1 MGASQSSSSNSNGE
15 VVFKTETPVQVNSTV
30 TFLLFLLISFQFSPT
45 LVSQLADRQNASPVP
60 TSERQSTLDD
70 QIRAKIKDEV
80 GKLRREEEA
89 VQKQIHTAL
98 EKENLDRE
106 RDGAGE
112 LADGTDSGIGA
123 VKSSAALMGDLEEI
137 RGKIERFQ
145 VRKSLQDWPQ
155 VRESREK
162 LVECYRYA
170 WHILLYLA
178 LMYPLR
184 SHKAS
189 SLECWK
195 EVEGFKDS
203 VRTLEKARFASHP
216 F

>member
-1 MGASQSSSSNSNGE
+1 MVEVERLFFMGASQSSSSNSNGE
-15 VVFKTETPVQVNSTV
+15 VVFKTETPV
-30 TFLLFLLISFQFSPT
+30 QFSPT

-162 LVECYRYA
+162 LVECYR
-170 WHILLYLA
+170 
-178 LMYPLR
+178 

-203 VRTLEKARFASHP
+203 VRTLEKEYFKTLQ
-216 F
+216 